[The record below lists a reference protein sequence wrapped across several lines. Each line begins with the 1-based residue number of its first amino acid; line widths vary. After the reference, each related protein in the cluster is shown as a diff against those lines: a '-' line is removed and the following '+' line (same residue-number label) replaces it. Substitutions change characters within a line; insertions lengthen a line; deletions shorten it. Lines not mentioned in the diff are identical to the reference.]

1 MVERVRSTEQ
11 GQTAGTRVSE
21 REEVERLRAE
31 QRARSGRRRG
41 RCHGAGERDMKR
53 LVDRARGTEQGQT
66 DAKTGEEWG
75 GWVLRRR
82 MRGGRRRKV
91 GSFAVTR
98 TPNL

>member
-1 MVERVRSTEQ
+1 
-11 GQTAGTRVSE
+11 
-21 REEVERLRAE
+21 
-31 QRARSGRRRG
+31 
-41 RCHGAGERDMKR
+41 MKR
-53 LVDRARGTEQGQT
+53 LVDRARGTEQCQT

-75 GWVLRRR
+75 GWVPRRR